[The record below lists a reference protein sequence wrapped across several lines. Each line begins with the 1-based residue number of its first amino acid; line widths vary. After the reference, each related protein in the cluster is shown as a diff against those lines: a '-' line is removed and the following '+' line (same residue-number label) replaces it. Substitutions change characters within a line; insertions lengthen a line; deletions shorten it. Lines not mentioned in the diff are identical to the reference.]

1 MKVGLENEKKL
12 GGVLGFCGLDFG
24 ITDRHNDRLPVFVG
38 ISKNDSVIPYQLA
51 IDSFKPLK
59 DARKD
64 YNFYLFTE

>member
-38 ISKNDSVIPYQLA
+38 ISKNDSVIPY
-51 IDSFKPLK
+51 
-59 DARKD
+59 
-64 YNFYLFTE
+64 